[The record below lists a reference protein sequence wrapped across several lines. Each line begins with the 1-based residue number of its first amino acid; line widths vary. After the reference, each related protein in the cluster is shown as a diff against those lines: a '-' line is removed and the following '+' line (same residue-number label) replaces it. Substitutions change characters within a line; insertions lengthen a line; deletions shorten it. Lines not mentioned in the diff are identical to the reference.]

1 MAAHRRP
8 VHQQACPQGLR
19 ALVRARLAP
28 LGRRSGKPAAP
39 SLGSANRR
47 QLSHRLAWG
56 CRGSGGACR
65 REGRGGVLSG
75 HPHWGGGRGGAAGG
89 SGRRHGSIRLEWAAS
104 APAGDV
110 SFWGLAGSGELA
122 SPRGPT
128 AHLSPAA
135 CTRCSS
141 RSSQRPTTSGTT
153 GHPRATA
160 SEHTC
165 CVCRGGWGR
174 GGRPQEDHAGG
185 APSNTPCAS
194 SPSGSPAP
202 ACCPLP
208 GDQLATLPGSV
219 SQPRLPGSRST
230 LPCVTPVPQLSSPL
244 GPRCPV
250 GLLVPY
256 LLCPVLS
263 SGRTS
268 AGGGRCSVCL
278 CHWGRGA
285 FSHSSL
291 ARPGLAHRG
300 LRSEGTGEGVA
311 ALFPVQPSLG
321 AGAFPSRGHV
331 QPPPSPPLPALP
343 AAFSSASARRCPSWR
358 TH

>member
-1 MAAHRRP
+1 M
-8 VHQQACPQGLR
+8 
-19 ALVRARLAP
+19 
-28 LGRRSGKPAAP
+28 
-39 SLGSANRR
+39 
-47 QLSHRLAWG
+47 
-56 CRGSGGACR
+56 
-65 REGRGGVLSG
+65 
-75 HPHWGGGRGGAAGG
+75 GG
-89 SGRRHGSIRLEWAAS
+89 SPG
-104 APAGDV
+104 
-110 SFWGLAGSGELA
+110 
-122 SPRGPT
+122 PRGPT
-128 AHLSPAA
+128 ARLSPAA

-141 RSSQRPTTSGTT
+141 RSSPRPTTSGTT
-153 GHPRATA
+153 GHLRATA

-165 CVCRGGWGR
+165 CVCGGG
-174 GGRPQEDHAGG
+174 GLGGGSGRPQEDHAGG
-185 APSNTPCAS
+185 APLSTPCAS

-202 ACCPLP
+202 ACCPLTGGQP
-208 GDQLATLPGSV
+208 ATLPGSV
-219 SQPRLPGSRST
+219 SRPRLPGSGAT
-230 LPCVTPVPQLSSPL
+230 LPCVSPVPQLSSPL

-256 LLCPVLS
+256 LPCPVLS

-268 AGGGRCSVCL
+268 AGGGRCPACL
-278 CHWGRGA
+278 CHRGRGA

-311 ALFPVQPSLG
+311 ARFPVQPSLG